1 MSDPYAASEATRYD
15 NPVASRKWLME
26 LLEDAGRPLDYDEL
40 VWMTQT
46 TDDNRDA
53 LFARL
58 SAMTRDGQIITDR
71 VGRYVLVDRAGLLSG
86 RVVAHRDGFG
96 FFEPD
101 EAGDSLYLHDRQMK
115 KVYHGDRVLVA
126 AMPPSRNSRNK
137 REARIVEVIERK
149 ATRLIGRLREQAG
162 VRFVTPEDDRF
173 LHEVL
178 IPEDGTHGAQFGQ
191 FVVVEL
197 DSFPDTNRQPVG
209 HVVDIVGA
217 ASDPGIEVQV
227 AIRAHDLPHEFS
239 EASIAEADAYG
250 DAIPTDAI
258 DDRLDIRELP
268 FVTIDGGDAKDFDD
282 AVCAIPRGK
291 SGWTLWV
298 AIADVA
304 HYVTPDSTLDTEALE
319 RATSVY
325 FPSEVIPMLPETLS
339 NGLCSLNPHVDRL
352 ALAVSLE
359 IAGTG
364 RVTKYRFHEVVFQS
378 KQRLTYEQVQD
389 ALDDV
394 GASDLDHRGL
404 IAQLS
409 RHGCFESDAV
419 GENIGQLFSLY
430 RMLRAAREDR
440 GALDFDSVEPKFEF
454 DDRGKITGVAPR
466 ARLETHKLIE
476 ECMLAANVAAARCL
490 KKFKLPTLYRIH
502 EGPSDERLA
511 ALRQFLGSMGLGLGG
526 GETPEPQDYQAL
538 LEQAHQRPDFSLIQ
552 AMILRSMQQ
561 AKYAPDPD
569 VGHFGLSYDHY
580 THFTSPI
587 RRYPDLTVHRLLK
600 RIIHTGAQDDSSQLV
615 RDGLPDMQRMVQLG
629 EHCSMAERRADEA
642 SRDVGQW
649 LKCQFMREKLG
660 EEYQGT
666 ITGVAGFGLFI
677 LLDALFVEGMVHV
690 TQLPP
695 DYWVFNEAQHTL
707 TGERTHQV
715 YRLADTVQVKV
726 ARVDLEARR
735 IDFAMAG
742 GGQHAATSK
751 GSVRSR
757 LKSGQ
762 IPGKGRAKSAKKSGS
777 GRSGKKR

>member
-1 MSDPYAASEATRYD
+1 MSDPYGDAEASRYES
-15 NPVASRKWLME
+15 PVASRQWLME
-26 LLEDAGRPLDYDEL
+26 LLEEAGRPLEYEEL
-40 VWMTQT
+40 VVLTQT
-46 TDDNRDA
+46 IDANRDG

-58 SAMTRDGQIITDR
+58 SAMTRDGQIIADR
-71 VGRYVLVDRAGLLSG
+71 IGRYVLVDRAGLLSG
-86 RVVAHRDGFG
+86 RVAAHRDGFG

-101 EAGDSLYLHDRQMK
+101 DGSESLYLHDRQMR

-126 AMPPSRNSRNK
+126 AMPPSKSTRNK

-149 ATRLIGRLREQAG
+149 VTRLIGRLREQAG
-162 VRFVTPEDDRF
+162 VNFVTPEDDRF

-178 IPEDGTHGAQFGQ
+178 VPESGIHGAKFGQ
-191 FVVVEL
+191 YVVVEL
-197 DSFPDTNRQPVG
+197 DSYPEHNRQPVG

-227 AIRAHDLPHEFS
+227 AVRTHDLPHQFS
-239 EASIAEADAYG
+239 EEAVAQAKAFG
-250 DAIPTDAI
+250 SEI
-258 DDRLDIRELP
+258 DPAVAGTRLDLRDLP
-268 FVTIDGGDAKDFDD
+268 FVTIDGADAKDFDD
-282 AVCAIPRGK
+282 AVCAIPKGK

-304 HYVTPDSTLDTEALE
+304 HYVTENSPLDREAIE
-319 RATSVY
+319 RGTSVY

-339 NGLCSLNPHVDRL
+339 NGLCSLNPEVDRL

-359 IAGTG
+359 IASTG
-364 RVTKYRFHEVVFQS
+364 RVSKYRFHEVVFRS
-378 KQRLTYEQVQD
+378 KARLTYNQVQD
-389 ALDDV
+389 ALDAV
-394 GASDLDHRGL
+394 GASDLDHVGL
-404 IAQLS
+404 IAQLTQS
-409 RHGCFESDAV
+409 QHFATPAV
-419 GENIGQLFSLY
+419 GENVGQLFSLY

-440 GALDFDSVEPKFEF
+440 GALDFDSVEPKFSF
-454 DDRGKITGVAPR
+454 DERGKITGVAP
-466 ARLETHKLIE
+466 AQRLETHKLIE

-526 GETPEPQDYQAL
+526 GEKPEPADYQSL
-538 LEQAHQRPDFSLIQ
+538 LEQAHQRPDFALIQ

-569 VGHFGLSYDHY
+569 IGHFGLSYDHY

-600 RIIHTGAQDDSSQLV
+600 RIIQTGAQDEASRLV
-615 RDGLPDMQRMVQLG
+615 RDGLPDMQRMVALG
-629 EHCSMAERRADEA
+629 EHCSMTERRADEA

-677 LLDALFVEGMVHV
+677 LLDELFVEGMVHV

-707 TGERTHQV
+707 LGERTRQV
-715 YRLADTVQVKV
+715 YRLADSVKVTV
-726 ARVDLEARR
+726 ARVDLESRR
-735 IDFAMAG
+735 IDFAIAG
-742 GGQHAATSK
+742 GGSGRVQKS
-751 GSVRSR
+751 SVRSR
-757 LKSGQ
+757 LKEGN
-762 IPGKGRAKSAKKSGS
+762 IPGKGKRDHKAAKT
-777 GRSGKKR
+777 GKPRKGKR

>member
-1 MSDPYAASEATRYD
+1 MSDPYGDAEASRYES
-15 NPVASRKWLME
+15 PVASRQWLMQ
-26 LLEDAGRPLDYDEL
+26 LLEEAGRPLEFEEL
-40 VWMTQT
+40 VVLTQT
-46 TDDNRDA
+46 IDANRDG

-58 SAMTRDGQIITDR
+58 SAMTRDGQIIADR
-71 VGRYVLVDRAGLLSG
+71 IGRYVLVDRAGLLSG

-101 EAGDSLYLHDRQMK
+101 DGSESLYLHDRQMR

-126 AMPPSRNSRNK
+126 AMPPSKSTRNK

-149 ATRLIGRLREQAG
+149 VTRLIGRLREQAG
-162 VRFVTPEDDRF
+162 VNFVTPEDDRF

-178 IPEDGTHGAQFGQ
+178 VPESGIHGAKFGQ
-191 FVVVEL
+191 YVVVEL
-197 DSFPDTNRQPVG
+197 DSYPEHNRQPVG

-227 AIRAHDLPHEFS
+227 AVRTHDLPHQFS
-239 EASIAEADAYG
+239 DEAIAQASAFGAEIDPRVAD
-250 DAIPTDAI
+250 T
-258 DDRLDIRELP
+258 RLDLRDLP
-268 FVTIDGGDAKDFDD
+268 FVTIDGADAKDFDD
-282 AVCAIPRGK
+282 AVCAIPNGK
-291 SGWTLWV
+291 AGWTLWV

-304 HYVTPDSTLDTEALE
+304 HYVTENSALDGEAIE
-319 RATSVY
+319 RGTSVY

-339 NGLCSLNPHVDRL
+339 NGLCSLNPDVDRL

-359 IAGTG
+359 IASTG
-364 RVTKYRFHEVVFQS
+364 RVSKYRFHEVVFRS
-378 KQRLTYEQVQD
+378 KARLTYNQVQD
-389 ALDDV
+389 ALDAV
-394 GASDLDHRGL
+394 GASDLDHAGL
-404 IAQLS
+404 IAQLTQ
-409 RHGCFESDAV
+409 SDHFVSAEV

-440 GALDFDSVEPKFEF
+440 GALDFDSVEPKFSF
-454 DDRGKITGVAPR
+454 DERGKITGVAP
-466 ARLETHKLIE
+466 AQRLETHKLIE

-526 GETPEPQDYQAL
+526 GEKPEPADYQSL
-538 LEQAHQRPDFSLIQ
+538 LEQAHQRPDFALIQ

-569 VGHFGLSYDHY
+569 IGHFGLSYDHY

-600 RIIHTGAQDDSSQLV
+600 RIIQTGAQEDTSRLV
-615 RDGLPDMQRMVQLG
+615 RDGLPDMQRMVALG
-629 EHCSMAERRADEA
+629 EHCSMTERRADEA

-677 LLDALFVEGMVHV
+677 LLDELFVEGMVHV

-707 TGERTHQV
+707 LGERTRQV
-715 YRLADTVQVKV
+715 YRLADSVKVTV
-726 ARVDLEARR
+726 ARVDLESRR
-735 IDFAMAG
+735 IDFAIAG
-742 GGQHAATSK
+742 GGTGRVQKS
-751 GSVRSR
+751 SVRSR
-757 LKSGQ
+757 LKDGN
-762 IPGKGRAKSAKKSGS
+762 IPGKGRQDAKTGKSS
-777 GRSGKKR
+777 KPRKGKR

>member
-1 MSDPYAASEATRYD
+1 MSDPYAASEASRYD
-15 NPVASRKWLME
+15 HPVASRKWLME
-26 LLEDAGRPLDYDEL
+26 LLEQAGRPLDYDEL
-40 VWMTQT
+40 VWMTNT
-46 TDDNRDA
+46 IEDNRDA

-58 SAMTRDGQIITDR
+58 KAMTRDGQIITDR

-101 EAGDSLYLHDRQMK
+101 EAGESLYLHDRQMK

-149 ATRLIGRLREQAG
+149 TTRLIGRLREQAG

-197 DSFPDTNRQPVG
+197 DSFPESNRQPVG

-227 AIRAHDLPHEFS
+227 AIRTHDLPHLFS
-239 EASIAEADAYG
+239 EAAIAQADSFG
-250 DAIPTDAI
+250 DAIPSDAI
-258 DDRLDIRELP
+258 TDRLDLRDLP
-268 FVTIDGGDAKDFDD
+268 FVTIDGADAKDFDD

-304 HYVTPDSTLDTEALE
+304 HYVTPESTLDEEALE

-378 KQRLTYEQVQD
+378 KQRLTYEQVQG
-389 ALDDV
+389 ALDDI

-404 IAQLS
+404 IEQLTQ
-409 RHGCFESDAV
+409 HGAFETEAV

-454 DDRGKITGVAPR
+454 DERGKITGVTPR

-600 RIIHTGAQDDSSQLV
+600 RIIHTGAQDEASRLV

-715 YRLADTVQVKV
+715 YRLADAVKVKV

-735 IDFAMAG
+735 IDFAIAG
-742 GGQHAATSK
+742 GQQDNRTAK

-762 IPGKGRAKSAKKSGS
+762 IPGKGRAKPAKKGGS
-777 GRSGKKR
+777 SRSGKKR

>member
-1 MSDPYAASEATRYD
+1 MSDPYGDAEASRYES
-15 NPVASRKWLME
+15 PVASRQWLMQ
-26 LLEDAGRPLDYDEL
+26 LLEEAGRPLEFEEL
-40 VWMTQT
+40 VTLTQT
-46 TDDNRDA
+46 IESNRDG

-58 SAMTRDGQIITDR
+58 SAMTRDGQIIADR
-71 VGRYVLVDRAGLLSG
+71 IGRYVLVDRAGLLSG

-101 EAGDSLYLHDRQMK
+101 DGSESLYLHDRQMR

-126 AMPPSRNSRNK
+126 AMPPSKSTRNK

-149 ATRLIGRLREQAG
+149 VTRLIGRLREQAG
-162 VRFVTPEDDRF
+162 VNFVTPEDDRF

-178 IPEDGTHGAQFGQ
+178 VPESGIHGAKFGQ
-191 FVVVEL
+191 YVVVEL
-197 DSFPDTNRQPVG
+197 DSYPEHNRQPVG

-217 ASDPGIEVQV
+217 ASDAGIEVQV
-227 AIRAHDLPHEFS
+227 AVRTHDLPYQFS
-239 EASIAEADAYG
+239 EESIAQATAFGSEIDPKVAEA
-250 DAIPTDAI
+250 
-258 DDRLDIRELP
+258 RLDLRDLP
-268 FVTIDGGDAKDFDD
+268 FVTIDGADAKDFDD
-282 AVCAIPRGK
+282 AVCAIPNGK
-291 SGWTLWV
+291 AGWTLWV

-304 HYVTPDSTLDTEALE
+304 HYVTENSALDREAIE
-319 RATSVY
+319 RGTSVY

-339 NGLCSLNPHVDRL
+339 NGLCSLNPNVDRL

-359 IAGTG
+359 IASTG
-364 RVTKYRFHEVVFQS
+364 RVSKYRFHEVVFCS
-378 KQRLTYEQVQD
+378 KARLTYNQVQD
-389 ALDDV
+389 ALDAV
-394 GASDLDHRGL
+394 GASDLDHAGL
-404 IAQLS
+404 IAQLTQ
-409 RHGCFESDAV
+409 SDHFVSAEV
-419 GENIGQLFSLY
+419 GANIGQLFSLY

-440 GALDFDSVEPKFEF
+440 GALDFDSVEPKFSF
-454 DDRGKITGVAPR
+454 DERGKITGVAP
-466 ARLETHKLIE
+466 AQRLETHKLIE

-526 GETPEPQDYQAL
+526 GEKPEPADYQSL
-538 LEQAHQRPDFSLIQ
+538 LEQAHQRPDFALIQ

-569 VGHFGLSYDHY
+569 IGHFGLSYDHY

-600 RIIHTGAQDDSSQLV
+600 RIIQTGAQEDATRLV
-615 RDGLPDMQRMVQLG
+615 RDGLPDMQRMVALG
-629 EHCSMAERRADEA
+629 EHCSMTERRADEA

-677 LLDALFVEGMVHV
+677 LLDELFVEGMVHV

-707 TGERTHQV
+707 MGERTRQV
-715 YRLADTVQVKV
+715 YRLADSVKVTV
-726 ARVDLEARR
+726 ARVDLESRR
-735 IDFAMAG
+735 IDFAIAG
-742 GGQHAATSK
+742 GGTGRVQKS
-751 GSVRSR
+751 SVRSR
-757 LKSGQ
+757 LKDGN
-762 IPGKGRAKSAKKSGS
+762 IPGKGRKDVKTGQSNKPRK
-777 GRSGKKR
+777 GKR

>member
-1 MSDPYAASEATRYD
+1 MSDPYAASEASRYEH
-15 NPVASRKWLME
+15 PVASRKWLME
-26 LLEDAGRPLDYDEL
+26 LLEEAGRPLDYDEL
-40 VWMTQT
+40 VWMTET
-46 TDDNRDA
+46 IDENRDA

-58 SAMTRDGQIITDR
+58 KAMTRDGQIITDR

-101 EAGDSLYLHDRQMK
+101 EDGESLYLHDRQMK

-149 ATRLIGRLREQAG
+149 TTRLIGRLREQAG
-162 VRFVTPEDDRF
+162 VRFVTPEDDRY
-173 LHEVL
+173 LHEIL
-178 IPEDGTHGAQFGQ
+178 IPEDGIHGAQFGQ

-197 DSFPDTNRQPVG
+197 DSFPESNRQPVG
-209 HVVDIVGA
+209 HVVDIVGS

-227 AIRAHDLPHEFS
+227 AIRAHDLPHTFS
-239 EASIAEADAYG
+239 EAALAAAQSFG
-250 DAIPTDAI
+250 DSIPTQAVEG
-258 DDRLDIRELP
+258 RLDLRDLP
-268 FVTIDGGDAKDFDD
+268 FVTIDGADAKDFDD
-282 AVCAIPRGK
+282 AVCALPRGK

-304 HYVTPDSTLDTEALE
+304 HYVTPDSALDQEALE

-378 KQRLTYEQVQD
+378 KQRLTYEQVQT
-389 ALDDV
+389 ALDEV
-394 GASDLDHRGL
+394 GASDLDHAGL
-404 IAQLS
+404 IRELTQH
-409 RHGCFESDAV
+409 RQFEDPTV

-454 DDRGKITGVAPR
+454 DERGKISGVAPR

-526 GETPEPQDYQAL
+526 GETPEPADYQAL

-569 VGHFGLSYDHY
+569 IGHFGLSYDHY

-600 RIIHTGAQDDSSQLV
+600 RIIQTGAQDEAARLV

-666 ITGVAGFGLFI
+666 VTGVAGFGLFI

-695 DYWVFNEAQHTL
+695 DYWVFNEGQHTL

-715 YRLADTVQVKV
+715 YRLADSVRVQV

-742 GGQHAATSK
+742 GGAAPRTAK
-751 GSVRSR
+751 GSVRAR
-757 LKSGQ
+757 LKSGN
-762 IPGKGRAKSAKKSGS
+762 IPGKGRSKSGKK
-777 GRSGKKR
+777 GRSGGAGKKR